1 MRALVTGCAG
11 FIGSHLTEALL
22 DAGHEVVGID
32 CFNDNYGR
40 AQKLTNLR
48 HVREWTSFEFVPI
61 DLSRGELLEFVQ
73 DADVVFHLAAEP
85 GVRSSWGERYGRYVQ
100 NNILATQHLLH
111 AARGRADLRIVF
123 ASSSSVYGSA
133 RAARPGNGEE
143 GLGAGEEGPGA
154 GKEGPGVSI
163 APCAEDAPTR
173 PISPYGQTKL
183 SAEQL
188 CGLHREELGLDI
200 VCLRYFT
207 VYGPRQRPD
216 MAFHRFLRAALRGEP
231 IEVYGDGGQT
241 RDFTYVHD
249 VVAAT
254 LAAAAQPRSA
264 AEVLN
269 IGGGSPTSLL
279 GALQVVQELVGR
291 PLEVRHA
298 PREHGDVRD
307 TAADT
312 TLARALLGFAPR
324 TGLAEGLAAQLEWI
338 APLVEGRDVAVAL

>member
-22 DAGHEVVGID
+22 DAGHSVVGID

-48 HVREWTSFEFVPI
+48 HVREWRNFEFVPI
-61 DLSRGELLEFVQ
+61 DLSRGDLDEFVGQ
-73 DADVVFHLAAEP
+73 ADAVFHLAAEP
-85 GVRSSWGERYGRYVQ
+85 GVRSSWGERYERYVQ
-100 NNILATQHLLH
+100 NNILATQQILQ
-111 AARGRADLRIVF
+111 AGRDVQALRIVF
-123 ASSSSVYGSA
+123 ASSSSVYGSGGA
-133 RAARPGNGEE
+133 SSVRGDGGAPIAAPTATPSSER
-143 GLGAGEEGPGA
+143 
-154 GKEGPGVSI
+154 S
-163 APCAEDAPTR
+163 PTR

-188 CGLHREELGLDI
+188 CGLHREEFGMDI

-207 VYGPRQRPD
+207 VFGPRQRPD

-231 IEVYGDGGQT
+231 LEVYGDGQQT
-241 RDFTYVHD
+241 RDFTYVQD
-249 VVAAT
+249 IVAAT
-254 LAAAAQPRSA
+254 LAAALTPDLK

-269 IGGGSPTSLL
+269 IGGGSPTSLR
-279 GALQVVQELVGR
+279 GALAVIEELIGRRLQVR
-291 PLEVRHA
+291 YA

-312 TLARALLGFAPR
+312 TLARELLGFQPL
-324 TGLAEGLAAQLEWI
+324 TQLADGLAAQLEWI
-338 APLVEGRDVAVAL
+338 APLVQERDLAVAS